1 MIQSFSIII
10 PVLNKENEIIR
21 TLESIEASIAYFYE
35 HYPSDH
41 PVAAEV
47 LIINEGSIDRTLER
61 VTEFSQNKPHYK
73 IINHFKSLGIGP
85 ARNTGAKIS
94 KGDILFFP
102 DGDDLIFKEHIYLC
116 FKVLNHQPAT
126 ATETV
131 FVLNTDRGSLTLE
144 LPKSP
149 VGIVR
154 TGVYMKDPLHPH
166 WKAAIENTITLNLC
180 VRRDCHEFMEG
191 FPEAP
196 VYKQIGCEDISYDLW
211 TDKFF
216 KVCRVGLETV
226 EYIRYPGNNFD
237 RQLKKFQTP
246 PGQYQDHTPPE
257 ERELHGVRMK
267 LEQDKLGYLLDK
279 FRRMDK
285 SSEFFSIL
293 NWQKLAIDAL
303 SQNQFADAI
312 ALFEQGIAL
321 EPETVVAV
329 KDPLAVAYN
338 NQGSALRKQGKLDQA
353 TAAFKNALALNPN
366 LTKPDFA
373 RIYFNLGMALKEQ
386 KEYTQALPFL
396 QKSLELEPNFSEA
409 IAEFNQVK
417 YQAQILTKGYQFSQV
432 YLSSYSSV
440 WKQHLSRFAKMPAL
454 NVLEVNSGEGESTC
468 WLIDNILTD
477 DSARITC
484 IDTFEA
490 EAAHQVVFTGGTLKV
505 LDNLFKLNTTK
516 TGHLEK
522 IRTIAGK
529 PQDKLRSLPPD
540 AFHLVYLGGPKP
552 ASDVLENALLTWGLV
567 KVGGMLI
574 FDHYGFSFDPGENE
588 DSPSVAIDAFRK
600 IFNNKIKLI
609 HEGYQIL
616 LEKIA
621 E

>member
-1 MIQSFSIII
+1 MIHSFSIII

-35 HYPSDH
+35 HYDSAH
-41 PVAAEV
+41 PVEAEV
-47 LIINEGSIDRTLER
+47 LIVNEGSSDRTLER
-61 VTEFSQNKPHYK
+61 VTEFSQNKPYYK

-116 FKVLNHQPAT
+116 FKLLNHHPAT
-126 ATETV
+126 ATEPSFT
-131 FVLNTDRGSLTLE
+131 LNTERGSLTLE
-144 LPKSP
+144 LPRSP

-154 TGVYMKDPLHPH
+154 TGIYMKDPLHPH

-211 TDKFF
+211 IDQFF

-246 PGQYQDHTPPE
+246 PGQYQDDTPPA

-279 FRRMDK
+279 FRRSDK

-293 NWQKLAIDAL
+293 NWQKLAIGAL
-303 SQNQFADAI
+303 SQNQFSEAI
-312 ALFEQGIAL
+312 ALFERGISL
-321 EPETVVAV
+321 EPEALETC

-338 NQGSALRKQGKLDQA
+338 NQGSAYRKQGSLSQA
-353 TAAFKNALALNPN
+353 TTAFKKALALNPN
-366 LTKPDFA
+366 LIKSDLA
-373 RIYFNLGMALKEQ
+373 RIYFNLGTALKEQ
-386 KEYTQALPFL
+386 KEFNQALLCL
-396 QKSLELEPNFSEA
+396 QKSLELEPNAPEA
-409 IAEFNQVK
+409 IAELNRVK
-417 YQAQILTKGYQFSQV
+417 YQTHILAKGYQFSQL
-432 YLSSYSSV
+432 YLSSHSSV
-440 WKQHLSRFAKMPAL
+440 WKQHLNRLIKITGL

-477 DSARITC
+477 DSARMTC
-484 IDTFEA
+484 INTFEA
-490 EAAHQVVFTGGTLKV
+490 EAAHPVMFAGGTLKV

-522 IRTIAGK
+522 INIIAGK
-529 PQDKLRSLPPD
+529 PQDKLRLLPSS
-540 AFHLVYLGGPKP
+540 AFHLVYVGGPKP
-552 ASDVLENALLTWGLV
+552 ASDILESALLIWGLV

-574 FDHYGFSFDPGENE
+574 FDHYGFSFDPGVNE
-588 DSPSVAIDAFRK
+588 DSPSVAINAFRR
-600 IFNNKIKLI
+600 IFNKKIKII